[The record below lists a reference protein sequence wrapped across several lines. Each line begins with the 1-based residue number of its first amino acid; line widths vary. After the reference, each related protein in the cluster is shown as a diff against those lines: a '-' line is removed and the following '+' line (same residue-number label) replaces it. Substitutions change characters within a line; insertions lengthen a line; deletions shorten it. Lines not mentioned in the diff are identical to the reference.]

1 MPRPAKPTTPPT
13 RRRARD
19 QDAADR
25 LRAEVYVL
33 EGTISTI
40 IDDVEAWRD
49 GKAKNDPVP
58 LAGQLVCADV
68 ARELVDELTERLK
81 AAKLVAKAR
90 KVELWDPM
98 GLPKERR

>member
-1 MPRPAKPTTPPT
+1 MRRTPKPATPPA

-19 QDAADR
+19 QDSADR

-81 AAKLVAKAR
+81 VAKLRATAQ
-90 KVELWDPM
+90 KVKLWDPM
-98 GLPKERR
+98 GLPKERL

>member
-1 MPRPAKPTTPPT
+1 MVGPRKAAPPT

-19 QDAADR
+19 EDAKDR
-25 LRAEVYVL
+25 LRALVYVL

-58 LAGQLVCADV
+58 QAGQLVCADV
-68 ARELVDELTERLK
+68 ARELVAELTQRLV
-81 AAKLVAKAR
+81 AAKAQAAEQG
-90 KVELWDPM
+90 VELWDEM
-98 GLPKERR
+98 GLPEERR